1 MEAVPARLSA
11 WPDIRFRDQTSA
23 VWLNLVCLD
32 APLVSIA
39 WLGLFAEVFHFN
51 FTAGHGVVLFLT
63 AWLIYLADR
72 FADSRSLDVGAP
84 RSLRHAFCLQHR
96 RGWLATI
103 LVIGVTDA
111 IAVWTS
117 IDAGTALV
125 GGVVGTL
132 ALVHLLLNY
141 ALGGAW
147 PPLPLKECAV
157 GALFA
162 MGTLVAL
169 FPFPQPVPSSLL
181 ISAAFFAGLCTL
193 NCISI
198 AFWERE
204 LDEAQGK
211 VSFATRFPEVGRHW
225 VVILAIFAGAAAAV
239 GAVICRD
246 AAPLLGCVSLSSVF
260 LGLIDRARDRINR
273 DQRTALADL
282 ALLSPLFVAA
292 FLKV

>member
-1 MEAVPARLSA
+1 MPASDVRFWDQPAV
-11 WPDIRFRDQTSA
+11 

-39 WLGLFAEVFHFN
+39 WLGLFGRSSTSVSRWV
-51 FTAGHGVVLFLT
+51 TVVVLFLT

-72 FADSRSLDVGAP
+72 FADSRSLSNNAP

-96 RGWLATI
+96 RGWLAAI

-111 IAVWTS
+111 IAIWTS

-125 GGVVGTL
+125 GGVVGIL
-132 ALVHLLLNY
+132 ALIHLLLNY
-141 ALGGAW
+141 SLGGAW

-157 GALFA
+157 GTLFA

-169 FPFPQPVPSSLL
+169 FPFPQPVPSSFL

-204 LDEAQGK
+204 LDEAQSK
-211 VSFATRFPEVGRHW
+211 VSFATRFPALERHW
-225 VVILAIFAGAAAAV
+225 MTILGIFAGAAVAI
-239 GAVICRD
+239 GAVTFPG
-246 AAPLLGCVSLSSVF
+246 AAPLLACVSLSSLF
-260 LGLIDRARDRINR
+260 LRIIDRSRDRIDR

-282 ALLSPLFVAA
+282 ALLTPLLVAA
-292 FLKV
+292 F

>member
-1 MEAVPARLSA
+1 M
-11 WPDIRFRDQTSA
+11 A

-39 WLGLFAEVFHFN
+39 WLGLFARIFHCN
-51 FTAGHGVVLFLT
+51 FAAGHGVVLFLT

-72 FADSRSLDVGAP
+72 FADSRSLADDVQ

-96 RGWLATI
+96 RRWLAAI
-103 LVIGVTDA
+103 LMIGATDA
-111 IAVWTS
+111 IAIWTT

-132 ALVHLLLNY
+132 ALAHLLLNY
-141 ALGGAW
+141 SLGGAW
-147 PPLPLKECAV
+147 PPLPLKECTV
-157 GALFA
+157 GLVFA

-169 FPFPQPVPSSLL
+169 FPFPQPLPSSLL

-204 LDEAQGK
+204 LDEAQSK
-211 VSFATRFPEVGRHW
+211 VSFATRFPALGRRW
-225 VVILAIFAGAAAAV
+225 VIVLVIFAGAAAV

-246 AAPLLGCVSLSSVF
+246 TGPLLGCVSLSSLF
-260 LGLIDRARDRINR
+260 LGLIDRSRDRIDR

-282 ALLSPLFVAA
+282 ALLTPLLVAA